1 MDRQYQAG
9 VEGLKYAAEK
19 GISLVIME
27 PIKGGKLAYASDDIQ
42 KVWDSSDVK
51 RSPAEWALKWV
62 YDFPEVSVVLSGMSN
77 MDHVKENIELTK
89 NSLPKSLTKKSM
101 K

>member
-9 VEGLKYAAEK
+9 IEGLKYAAEK

-89 NSLPKSLTKKSM
+89 KIACQNPLLKKRA
-101 K
+101 

>member
-9 VEGLKYAAEK
+9 IEGLKYAAEK

-89 NSLPKSLTKKSM
+89 K
-101 K
+101 